1 MWLGQRLFIEMI
13 WYYKMT
19 SEINTK
25 EIAAKARDAKA
36 IMACLSESEKNRVLD
51 GFKKNL
57 LLNKKKI
64 LEANQIDLLNA
75 EKKELSQAFIDR
87 LKLNAERVQ
96 AMADSISEIIN
107 LPDPVGQVSSEW
119 ERPNGL
125 KIKRVQTPIGVIAII
140 YESRPNVTVD
150 ASALSFKSGNPCILR
165 CGADS
170 INSCNEIF
178 RSIEQ
183 SIADIGLPKSCIQF
197 INNSDRQ
204 LVKEILSLS
213 EYIDVVIPRGGKD
226 LVSLIEAESRI
237 PTFSHLE
244 GIVHI
249 FVDKDADPV
258 KAFDVILNSK
268 IRRVGICGAVECLL
282 IDESFFKNN
291 DLTFI
296 SSLMEKGVEVRGDK
310 HISSRFNTVL
320 ASDEDW
326 GKEYLDNIIA
336 CRVVEGLDEAIH
348 HIDKFGSGHT
358 DCIISENDKA
368 VESFFGRLDSAILLH
383 NASTQFADGGEFG
396 LGAEIG
402 ISTGKLHARGPIGLN
417 QLTTFQYHV
426 IGKGTTRA

>member
-1 MWLGQRLFIEMI
+1 M
-13 WYYKMT
+13 
-19 SEINTK
+19 
-25 EIAAKARDAKA
+25 
-36 IMACLSESEKNRVLD
+36 
-51 GFKKNL
+51 
-57 LLNKKKI
+57 LNKKKI

-75 EKKELSQAFIDR
+75 EKKELSQTFIDR

-107 LPDPVGQVSSEW
+107 LPDPVGQVTSEW

-170 INSCNEIF
+170 INACNEIF

-183 SIADIGLPKSCIQF
+183 SIEDIGLPKSCIQF

-258 KAFDVILNSK
+258 KAFDVILDK
-268 IRRVGICGAVECLL
+268 TL
-282 IDESFFKNN
+282 I
-291 DLTFI
+291 
-296 SSLMEKGVEVRGDK
+296 
-310 HISSRFNTVL
+310 
-320 ASDEDW
+320 
-326 GKEYLDNIIA
+326 
-336 CRVVEGLDEAIH
+336 
-348 HIDKFGSGHT
+348 GSTT
-358 DCIISENDKA
+358 DS
-368 VESFFGRLDSAILLH
+368 
-383 NASTQFADGGEFG
+383 
-396 LGAEIG
+396 
-402 ISTGKLHARGPIGLN
+402 
-417 QLTTFQYHV
+417 
-426 IGKGTTRA
+426 